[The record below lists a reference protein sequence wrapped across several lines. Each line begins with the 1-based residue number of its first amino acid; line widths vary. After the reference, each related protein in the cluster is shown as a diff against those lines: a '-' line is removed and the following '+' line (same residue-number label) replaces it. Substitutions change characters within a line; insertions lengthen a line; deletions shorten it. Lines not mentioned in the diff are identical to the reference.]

1 MTELELKKE
10 NDYLLEVQQI
20 ITDIIKEKDKN
31 ISKTTEA
38 IYEQKKFLWENMTD
52 YTDEELVTSMNEVD
66 LSTRITNDDLLY
78 LNKYKQ
84 SLNNPYFAKVIF
96 KDNEYGDIINIYIG
110 ICTIE
115 KNYDYYV
122 FDWRAPISSLFY
134 NYEIGNASYESPN
147 GIIKGNILSKMQFK
161 IVDGKLI
168 RCFNSD
174 LNIDDDF
181 LQEIL
186 ASSQSDKMKNIVST
200 IQENKMR
207 LLEI

>member
-115 KNYDYYV
+115 KN
-122 FDWRAPISSLFY
+122 
-134 NYEIGNASYESPN
+134 
-147 GIIKGNILSKMQFK
+147 
-161 IVDGKLI
+161 
-168 RCFNSD
+168 
-174 LNIDDDF
+174 
-181 LQEIL
+181 
-186 ASSQSDKMKNIVST
+186 
-200 IQENKMR
+200 
-207 LLEI
+207 